1 MARWIECNRE
11 SDYLLAPGRPL
22 AEAEE
27 LLRDYEASLD
37 PEEENYIQASR
48 AKVARAAGRRR
59 LVITGVITVLAAV
72 AGAAIWQW
80 REAVV
85 QKGLAVQNQNRA
97 ASARNS
103 AESILNYL
111 LYQLSDKLQP
121 IGHLDIIEDVQKQVE
136 TYYKNLGFSEQD
148 PKGLSNWAILLK
160 LEGERLQA
168 QGDLVGAKAKFEQR
182 LHIIQ
187 KLVKSEP
194 SNPVWGSDLSISYER
209 LGDVLREQGD
219 WNGAQTQYQ
228 SALDI
233 RLKLANQ
240 DPGNSVWQHALSI
253 SYNLLGDVMTAQG
266 DLNGAKVQYQKYLE
280 IAEKLTKQDPGNSVW
295 QHNLAE
301 AYKAFGILLKKQGD
315 FSGARKNFQAS
326 LAISTDLIR
335 LHGENP
341 TWEANLDSV
350 KKELDE

>member
-1 MARWIECNRE
+1 VEAFISARLLVADRDSTGARTLMVAHEALFRVWPEVGRWEKENRDFLRVRARLGEAMARWIECNRE

-194 SNPVWGSDLSISYER
+194 SNPVWGSDLSISYYR
-209 LGDVLREQGD
+209 LGDVLQAQGD
-219 WNGAQTQYQ
+219 LNAAKAQYQ
-228 SALDI
+228 SALE
-233 RLKLANQ
+233 LL
-240 DPGNSVWQHALSI
+240 HAL
-253 SYNLLGDVMTAQG
+253 
-266 DLNGAKVQYQKYLE
+266 
-280 IAEKLTKQDPGNSVW
+280 
-295 QHNLAE
+295 
-301 AYKAFGILLKKQGD
+301 
-315 FSGARKNFQAS
+315 
-326 LAISTDLIR
+326 
-335 LHGENP
+335 
-341 TWEANLDSV
+341 V
-350 KKELDE
+350 K